1 MMIVVGLPFTEQRLR
16 NLAEITG
23 GTPYGATTLAGI
35 DGSRQP
41 TENELAYALSGQACR
56 TDHQRTDHQ
65 RTDRRP
71 QNSGLSLR
79 SLVRRRLD

>member
-41 TENELAYALSGQACR
+41 TENELAYALSGQHVAQITNALIAGR
-56 TDHQRTDHQ
+56 KTV
-65 RTDRRP
+65 
-71 QNSGLSLR
+71 G
-79 SLVRRRLD
+79 